1 MKNFSLRLLLLVFVF
16 IQSGVFAQDLLDE
29 KTSLNYLKSNL
40 YFLASDELEGRESTT
55 RGEILSSM
63 FIASELEKY
72 GVLPFGDNGTYYQEF
87 PVMETKFAG
96 TSSITL
102 YSENKEEVVEAGDD
116 FLFIKF
122 ILPDNKYAK
131 NKYDLVFA
139 GFGLTAEETSYDD
152 YKNIDAKNK
161 VVIVKSGEPVL
172 YGESP
177 FTEDDLARFQKDN
190 YKLKNAIKHG
200 AVGLIVLPDDMMM
213 RYWKFI
219 KRDFN
224 SSSMKL
230 ESDKE
235 KQEPS
240 IPVTLITNNFA
251 EKLFSNELLTLSD
264 INEKI
269 KSEEPIESFQL
280 NKRILMTYNLS
291 TERKFARNVIG
302 ILPGKDKA
310 LNNEIVSLGAH
321 YDHDGVSDGVIYN
334 GADDNGS
341 GTVGILETARKL
353 SIMNDNDRPILF
365 VFHAGEEKGLLG
377 SSYLTE
383 NSPFV
388 KDIIAN
394 INIDMVGRESEDSIY
409 CIGSRML
416 SSELGIL
423 VEEANEETANLFLDY
438 KFDDPNDPNKYYFR
452 SDHYNYAKRG
462 IPVVFFYDHM
472 TVDYHKPTD
481 TVEKI
486 NFKKI
491 NKISNLITNLALKIS
506 NLDHRLIVDVVEN
519 SVINK

>member
-1 MKNFSLRLLLLVFVF
+1 MKTLFLKIFLLVFVF
-16 IQSGVFAQDLLDE
+16 VQSSIFSQNLIDDE
-29 KTSLNYLKSNL
+29 TSLTYLKSNL
-40 YFLASDELEGRESTT
+40 YFLASDELEGRETTT

-72 GVLPFGDNGTYYQEF
+72 GILPFGDEGTYFQKF
-87 PVMETKFAG
+87 PVLETKFAG
-96 TSSITL
+96 TSSITI
-102 YSENKEEVVEAGDD
+102 YRENKEEVVEAGDD

-122 ILPDNKYAK
+122 ILPDNKYAG

-139 GFGLTAEETSYDD
+139 GFGLTAEETDYDD

-177 FTEDDLARFQKDN
+177 FSEADLARFQRDN
-190 YKLKNAIKHG
+190 YKLQNAIKHG
-200 AVGLIVLPDDMMM
+200 AVGLLVMPDEMMM
-213 RYWKFI
+213 QYWKFL
-219 KRDFN
+219 KRDFK

-235 KQEPS
+235 RRDTS
-240 IPVTLITNNFA
+240 IPVALLTNNLA
-251 EKLFSNELLTLSD
+251 EKLLDGESMSLTE
-264 INEKI
+264 IYEKV
-269 KSEEPIESFQL
+269 KAEEPIESFQL
-280 NKRILMTYNLS
+280 KKQIVMTYNLS
-291 TERKFARNVIG
+291 TEKKYARNVLG
-302 ILPGKDKA
+302 ILPGKD
-310 LNNEIVSLGAH
+310 LNLKNEIVSMGAH
-321 YDHDGVSDGVIYN
+321 YDHDGVSNEEIYN

-341 GTVGILETARKL
+341 GTVGILEAARKL
-353 SIMNDNDRPILF
+353 SIINDNDRPILF

-377 SSYLTE
+377 SSYLSE

-416 SSELGIL
+416 STELAEL
-423 VEEANEETANLFLDY
+423 VEEANEETANFYLDY
-438 KFDDPNDPNKYYFR
+438 KFDDPNDPNKYYYR
-452 SDHYNYAKRG
+452 SDHYNYAKKG

-472 TVDYHKPTD
+472 TIDYHKPTD

-491 NKISNLITNLALKIS
+491 NKVSNLITNLALKIA
-506 NLDHRLIVDVVEN
+506 NQDHKLVVDVIEN
-519 SVINK
+519 SEVNK

>member
-1 MKNFSLRLLLLVFVF
+1 MKNFSLRSLLLVFVF
-16 IQSGVFAQDLLDE
+16 IQSSIFTQDLLDE
-29 KTSLNYLKSNL
+29 KTSLTYLKSNL
-40 YFLASDELEGRESTT
+40 YYLASDELEGRETTT

-72 GVLPFGDNGTYYQEF
+72 GILPFGDNGTYFQKF
-87 PVMETKFAG
+87 PVLETKFAG

-102 YSENKEEVVEAGDD
+102 YGDSGEEVIEAGDD

-122 ILPDNKYAK
+122 ILPDNKYAG

-139 GFGLTAEETSYDD
+139 GFGLTAEETAYDD
-152 YKNIDAKNK
+152 YKNIDARNK

-172 YGESP
+172 FGESP
-177 FTEDDLARFQKDN
+177 FSEADLAKFQKDN

-200 AVGLIVLPDDMMM
+200 AVGLIVLPDEMMM

-230 ESDKE
+230 ESDNE
-235 KQEPS
+235 KQESS
-240 IPVTLITNNFA
+240 IPVTLVTNNFA
-251 EKLFSNELLTLSD
+251 EKLFANESIKLSD
-264 INEKI
+264 INDKI

-280 NKRILMTYNLS
+280 NKKIMMTYNLS
-291 TERKFARNVIG
+291 TERKSARNVLG
-302 ILPGKDKA
+302 ILPGKDKN
-310 LNNEIVSLGAH
+310 LNNQIVSMGAH
-321 YDHDGVSDGVIYN
+321 YDHDGVSGGEIYN

-341 GTVGILETARKL
+341 GTVAILETARKL
-353 SIMNDNDRPILF
+353 SIINDNDRPILF

-377 SSYLTE
+377 SSYLAE
-383 NSPFV
+383 NSPFI

-416 SSELGIL
+416 STQLGEL
-423 VEEANEETANLFLDY
+423 VEEANEKTVNLYLNY
-438 KFDDPNDPNKYYFR
+438 KFDDPNDPNKYYYR
-452 SDHYNYAKRG
+452 SDHYNYAKKG

-486 NFKKI
+486 SFRKI
-491 NKISNLITNLALKIS
+491 NKISNLITNLSLKIA
-506 NLDHRLIVDVVEN
+506 NLDHKLLVDVVEN
-519 SVINK
+519 KEMAK